1 MFEQIINVDRME
13 QAVSLFGSFDENIKQ
28 VEKEFSVTVISRG
41 SELKVAG
48 EAENVQKGVRA
59 INGLLTLINRGESLS
74 DQNVRYVLSLVNDGK
89 EDKLEEMTADCVCIS
104 AKGKPIKPKTLGQKK
119 YIESIMTL
127 LSKNGI
133 VDGMHGK
140 GGGYKLT
147 RNPKDY
153 KVIEILKLT
162 EGTLAPVACLEE
174 DCEPCPRRKTCRTVK
189 MWEKLYKTITDFFD
203 GVTIAD
209 LCEKK

>member
-1 MFEQIINVDRME
+1 MI
-13 QAVSLFGSFDENIKQ
+13 VSTRGRYALRVMIDLAEH
-28 VEKEFSVTVISRG
+28 RG
-41 SELKVAG
+41 SERIALK
-48 EAENVQKGVRA
+48 EIAERQG
-59 INGLLTLINRGESLS
+59 
-74 DQNVRYVLSLVNDGK
+74 
-89 EDKLEEMTADCVCIS
+89 IS
-104 AKGKPIKPKTLGQKK
+104 QK

-147 RNPKDY
+147 RSPEDY

-174 DCEPCPRRKTCRTVK
+174 DCEPCSRRKTCRTVK
-189 MWEKLYKTITDFFD
+189 MWEKLYKTIADFFD